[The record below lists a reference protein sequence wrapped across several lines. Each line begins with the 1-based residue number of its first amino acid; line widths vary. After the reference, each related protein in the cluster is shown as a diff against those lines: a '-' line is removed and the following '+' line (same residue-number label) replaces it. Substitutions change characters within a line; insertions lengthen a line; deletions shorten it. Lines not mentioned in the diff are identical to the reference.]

1 MTKAE
6 IKKIVEQ
13 DISKSQRM
21 IQLYNGGLEIK
32 DVAKVMG
39 VRYNFVYNVVSNY
52 CRMNGVKMRV
62 VVKET
67 KKAAII
73 KLIEAGKTNVEIS
86 AELRCSYNHVFNIR
100 KTYETEKANRKVKEA
115 KAK

>member
-13 DISKSQRM
+13 EISKSQRM

-32 DVAKVMG
+32 EIAKVMG

-52 CRMNGVKMRV
+52 CRMNDVQMRV
-62 VVKET
+62 VVKEN
-67 KKAAII
+67 KKATII
-73 KLIEAGKTNVEIS
+73 QLIEAGKSNVEIS
-86 AELRCSYNHVFNIR
+86 AETKCCYNYVFSVR
-100 KTYETEKANRKVKEA
+100 KAYEKEKAAA
-115 KAK
+115 K

>member
-13 DISKSQRM
+13 EISKSQRM

-32 DVAKVMG
+32 EIANVMG

-52 CRMNGVKMRV
+52 CRMNDVQMRV
-62 VVKET
+62 VVKEN
-67 KKAAII
+67 KKAKII
-73 KLIEAGKTNVEIS
+73 QLIEAGKTNVEIS
-86 AELRCSYNHVFNIR
+86 AETKCCYNYVFGVR
-100 KTYETEKANRKVKEA
+100 KAYEKEKAAAA
-115 KAK
+115 K